1 MKFGKVGQ
9 AGLVSAIALVVA
21 TLFTACGNLNVGFL
35 FLTANKFSP
44 GQVLVYEVNSESG
57 AVRPIPTSPFPSG
70 GRNPVAEAV
79 SPNSKNLYVVNEDD
93 NNITQFGIGTD
104 GKVYPQS
111 TVNTPGAFPLAAEID
126 PAGKFLYT
134 IDTLSPIAGCSPANP
149 CPGDIAVFPVNAD
162 GSLGT
167 AIANTAQN
175 PDYWPLQL
183 TPSNAR
189 TVLTPTALT
198 ISGDGGYVY
207 VGATNKATGTGYLFG
222 FATSASGTLTPL
234 NGGLPYVAGSQPSA
248 LATDAAGATL
258 FVADGKLNEIE
269 SYSLAGGV
277 PTLASTV
284 ATGNSPSAMALDG
297 TGFLFA
303 TNSADGNVT
312 GYKVSGSGLTVISTK
327 ATGIN
332 PVAVIVDPRHVGYLY
347 TVNFLGATISGF
359 QIQSDGSLLNTQNS
373 PYATNAQPNAIVGIA
388 HNGTVQKK

>member
-79 SPNSKNLYVVNEDD
+79 SPDSKNLYVVNEDD

-111 TVNTPGAFPLAAEID
+111 TVNTPGAFPLAVTLDA
-126 PAGKFLYT
+126 AGKFLYT
-134 IDTLSPIAGCSPANP
+134 IDTLSPVAGCSPANP

-162 GSLGT
+162 GSLGS
-167 AIANTAQN
+167 AISNTAKY
-175 PDYWPLQL
+175 PDYWPLL
-183 TPSNAR
+183 VNPSDTR
-189 TVLTPTALT
+189 TALTPTALVL
-198 ISGDGGYVY
+198 SGDGGYVY
-207 VGATNKATGTGYLFG
+207 VSAVNKSTGKGYLFG
-222 FATSASGTLTPL
+222 FATSGSGSLTPL
-234 NGGLPYVAGSQPSA
+234 NGGLPYAVGPSPA
-248 LATDAAGATL
+248 AILSDAAGTNL
-258 FVADGKLNEIE
+258 FVADSKLNAIQ
-269 SYSLAGGV
+269 SFSLSAGV
-277 PTLASTV
+277 PALASSV
-284 ATGNSPSAMALDG
+284 AAGDVPSAMTLDG
-297 TGFLFA
+297 TGFLYA
-303 TNSADGNVT
+303 TNSADGTVT
-312 GYKVSGSGLTVISTK
+312 GYKVSGSTLTVVSTK

-347 TVNFLGATISGF
+347 TVSFLGSTISGF
-359 QIQSDGSLLNTQNS
+359 QIQSDGTLLNTQNS